1 MTIPQFDAAGTDS
14 LLAELDSLEQDRSS
28 RDLNGLIE
36 LADRTVTVARS
47 IAGAIITRGI
57 PEEPYPGIAP
67 AISSSLRLQRLMAAP
82 KSPILELQLIA
93 ELLDARKPI
102 IEARSVALGIEPAP
116 TPKPG
121 DPGFQSWLNS
131 LACSTEDC
139 PNDPEPGEEECYGCL
154 TGA

>member
-14 LLAELDSLEQDRSS
+14 LFAELDSLEHDRSS
-28 RDLNGLIE
+28 RDLNGLVE
-36 LADRTVTVARS
+36 LADRTVTIARS

-67 AISSSLRLQRLMAAP
+67 AISSSLRLQRLMGAP

-93 ELLDARKPI
+93 ELLDARSPI
-102 IEARSVALGIEPAP
+102 IEAREIALGSEP
-116 TPKPG
+116 TPEPKTYTQTVCG
-121 DPGFQSWLNS
+121 
-131 LACSTEDC
+131 TEDC
-139 PNDPEPGEEECYGCL
+139 PNDADPGEEECYGCL